1 MPDIG
6 RLAQVD
12 PLAEKYPYNSTYA
25 FQENKLEMGV
35 ELEGL
40 ELLKN
45 HTGFFAIH
53 GNAMRV
59 VRAPGSQVSNG
70 RATFTAADIGL
81 STKGYNP
88 GGARISDGS
97 SGLRLKS
104 HAYSGPTPNG
114 ATMENVQETPES
126 MDSQK
131 FTTTK
136 RGLEMTNKMIKNY
149 DKLNTAAGGA
159 QELVGLLDLASNI
172 PDAIKST
179 KAYTQAAKDV
189 KAIDF
194 QATQMD
200 LAIDLVNSSGIDMT
214 TQTRNDVINY
224 VFDGAVP
231 NPGAGL
237 MPNSLIIQN
246 GTQILRNNKL
256 PIQPLDEQI
265 NTNKK
270 VLP

>member
-1 MPDIG
+1 
-6 RLAQVD
+6 
-12 PLAEKYPYNSTYA
+12 
-25 FQENKLEMGV
+25 MGV

-104 HAYSGPTPNG
+104 HAYSGPTSNG
-114 ATMENVQETPES
+114 ATMDVQETPES

-149 DKLNTAAGGA
+149 DKLNTAA
-159 QELVGLLDLASNI
+159 
-172 PDAIKST
+172 
-179 KAYTQAAKDV
+179 
-189 KAIDF
+189 
-194 QATQMD
+194 
-200 LAIDLVNSSGIDMT
+200 
-214 TQTRNDVINY
+214 
-224 VFDGAVP
+224 
-231 NPGAGL
+231 
-237 MPNSLIIQN
+237 
-246 GTQILRNNKL
+246 
-256 PIQPLDEQI
+256 
-265 NTNKK
+265 
-270 VLP
+270 